1 MGQKSSLLEVI
12 LEIRPPAT
20 RVEHYFEQI
29 FQTLFWADVWN
40 ITFSH
45 HSHFNWCWKWIVRIL
60 AKYELSGVRLWC
72 SGKCPTADCSHCPT
86 LGWAMFLKQ
95 QQHVAQ
101 CFEHPLY
108 IGHICTG
115 HVPICPMS
123 SVQCP
128 MYIANIVLHCKQCPT
143 LQTLSYI
150 ADIVLH
156 WSLSVLKNRTTTC
169 DPLPHQQPIPVE
181 GGLIHFLQSR
191 FRIFLKLSGFLPP
204 LNMCEKC
211 SKFHKNALQGLFN
224 T

>member
-1 MGQKSSLLEVI
+1 MGQKSSLLKVI

-45 HSHFNWCWKWIVRIL
+45 HSHFNWCWKWIVRIFG
-60 AKYELSGVRLWC
+60 EIWIVRCLSLVSWKMSNGRLFTLSNIGVDNVFKTTTTRC
-72 SGKCPTADCSHCPT
+72 
-86 LGWAMFLKQ
+86 AMFWASIVHWPYL
-95 QQHVAQ
+95 HRSCA
-101 CFEHPLY
+101 H
-108 IGHICTG
+108 
-115 HVPICPMS
+115 MS
-123 SVQCP
+123 HVQCP

-169 DPLPHQQPIPVE
+169 DPLLHQQPIPVE

>member
-1 MGQKSSLLEVI
+1 MDCKNFG
-12 LEIRPPAT
+12 EI
-20 RVEHYFEQI
+20 
-29 FQTLFWADVWN
+29 
-40 ITFSH
+40 
-45 HSHFNWCWKWIVRIL
+45 WIVRC
-60 AKYELSGVRLWC
+60 LSLVCWKMSNGRLFTLSNIGVGNVFKTTTTTRC
-72 SGKCPTADCSHCPT
+72 AMC
-86 LGWAMFLKQ
+86 WASIVHF
-95 QQHVAQ
+95 
-101 CFEHPLY
+101 
-108 IGHICTG
+108 GHICTG